1 MIVLT
6 MAARNLPPFARWP
19 LAFFIIPAYIFN
31 PVSPPTWSFRRCRR
45 GICLLLPAGR
55 YRSSPHRRA
64 FLILFLRRIG
74 RLDAA
79 SGDFSSFL
87 HAGLCLSSLTG
98 VHFSSRFSAGVI
110 VLTMAARNLSPFAR
124 WPLPFFA
131 SPAYIF
137 YSVSPLAAAV
147 LCFAGVHF

>member
-74 RLDAA
+74 RLDSAG
-79 SGDFSSFL
+79 GDFASFL
-87 HAGLCLSSLTG
+87 HAGLCLSSFAG
-98 VHFSSRFSAGVI
+98 VHFSSRFSAGMV
-110 VLTMAARNLSPFAR
+110 VSTVVAWNLSPCAR
-124 WPLPFFA
+124 WPLPLLA
-131 SPAYIF
+131 SPACIF
-137 YSVSPLAAAV
+137 NLVSPPDWL
-147 LCFAGVHF
+147 F